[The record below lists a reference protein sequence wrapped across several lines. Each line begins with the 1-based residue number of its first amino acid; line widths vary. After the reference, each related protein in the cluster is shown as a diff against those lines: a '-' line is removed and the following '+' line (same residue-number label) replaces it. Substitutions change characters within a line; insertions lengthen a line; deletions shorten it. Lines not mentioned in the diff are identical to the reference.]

1 MTLNDCEVGKACLNQ
16 SQNLLA
22 EFLSALGTG
31 DRVKEFLPAEVLH
44 LAEDFLDGPPIGDGL
59 LQPLILFLG

>member
-1 MTLNDCEVGKACLNQ
+1 MAVRSAEAHLNQ

-31 DRVKEFLPAEVLH
+31 DRVKEFLPAEALH
-44 LAEDFLDGPPIGDGL
+44 LAKGFLDEPANWRWPA
-59 LQPLILFLG
+59 

>member
-1 MTLNDCEVGKACLNQ
+1 MTLNGWEVGKAHLNQ

-31 DRVKEFLPAEVLH
+31 YRVKEFLPAEALH
-44 LAEDFLDGPPIGDGL
+44 LAEGFLEGPPIGDGL
-59 LQPLILFLG
+59 LKPLILFLG